1 MDLPLVR
8 FLHFDK
14 AIFSQHTLCI
24 PRVGEKLSISNGE
37 NKNYWIVREIEYVYA
52 FRPAIGYLP
61 PSVVVR
67 VVPHEEESISGE
79 DITLP
84 PERYRR

>member
-1 MDLPLVR
+1 MDMPLVR

-24 PRVGEKLSISNGE
+24 PRVGESIQIIDGE
-37 NKNYWIVREIEYVYA
+37 DKANWVVRNIEYVYA
-52 FRPAIGYLP
+52 FRPAVGYLT
-61 PSVVVR
+61 PSVLVS
-67 VVPHEEESISGE
+67 VVPLEESFPHD

-84 PERYRR
+84 PERHRQR